1 MFWNIDF
8 DFELNFRKANGIQ
21 KEVKGHNWTF
31 VWLFFELQAMGAV
44 HSLERSLNTAKG
56 KFEALLDV
64 MLCWNPVVT
73 LSSVWP
79 LIIGIQVIILFMIV
93 V

>member
-1 MFWNIDF
+1 M
-8 DFELNFRKANGIQ
+8 
-21 KEVKGHNWTF
+21 
-31 VWLFFELQAMGAV
+31 WLFFELQAMAAV

-79 LIIGIQVIILFMIV
+79 LIIGIQVILYYWKSNLKGIV
-93 V
+93 GMGSVGSMEPTDY

>member
-1 MFWNIDF
+1 M
-8 DFELNFRKANGIQ
+8 
-21 KEVKGHNWTF
+21 
-31 VWLFFELQAMGAV
+31 WLFFELQAMAAV

-79 LIIGIQVIILFMIV
+79 LIIGIQVIFLLEITPHKTNNLDDNV
-93 V
+93 NVKL

>member
-1 MFWNIDF
+1 M
-8 DFELNFRKANGIQ
+8 
-21 KEVKGHNWTF
+21 
-31 VWLFFELQAMGAV
+31 WLFFELQAMVAV

-79 LIIGIQVIILFMIV
+79 LIIGIQVIILFMIKV
-93 V
+93 S

>member
-1 MFWNIDF
+1 M
-8 DFELNFRKANGIQ
+8 
-21 KEVKGHNWTF
+21 
-31 VWLFFELQAMGAV
+31 WLFFELQAMAAV

-93 V
+93 VSRSDNFEMSFWCHHVDQNRNENIN

>member
-1 MFWNIDF
+1 M
-8 DFELNFRKANGIQ
+8 
-21 KEVKGHNWTF
+21 V
-31 VWLFFELQAMGAV
+31 AV

-79 LIIGIQVIILFMIV
+79 LIIGIQVIVLFMIV